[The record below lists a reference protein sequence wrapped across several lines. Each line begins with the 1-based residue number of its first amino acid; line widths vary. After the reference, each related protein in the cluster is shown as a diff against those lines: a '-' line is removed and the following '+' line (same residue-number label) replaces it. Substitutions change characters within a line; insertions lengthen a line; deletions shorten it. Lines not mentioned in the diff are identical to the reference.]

1 MEEDRSTSR
10 SKHAGESGSD
20 NNAVAGERIVFTI
33 PEIAALLGVDRATV
47 YRWIQRGDIP
57 VVRMGASRL
66 FVPKRPF
73 LEQFGITEQV
83 NVSS

>member
-10 SKHAGESGSD
+10 SEHAGESGPD
-20 NNAVAGERIVFTI
+20 NVVAAERIVFTI
-33 PEIAALLGVDRATV
+33 PEVAALLGVDRATV

-57 VVRMGASRL
+57 VVRMGASRI

-83 NVSS
+83 AVSS